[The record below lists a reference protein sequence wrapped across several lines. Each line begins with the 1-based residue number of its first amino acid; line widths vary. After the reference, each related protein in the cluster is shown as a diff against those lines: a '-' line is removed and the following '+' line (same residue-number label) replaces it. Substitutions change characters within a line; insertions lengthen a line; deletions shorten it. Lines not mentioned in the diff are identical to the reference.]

1 VQRRSSHLL
10 ADAVAVFAAAEAVVR
25 TIRQI
30 DVHGLA
36 SWVAVEQFKS

>member
-1 VQRRSSHLL
+1 MQRRSSHLL
-10 ADAVAVFAAAEAVVR
+10 ADAVAVFAAAEAVR

-36 SWVAVEQFKS
+36 SWVAIEQFKS